1 MNSSLKKDGGTGT
14 SITPTRTPDE
24 LEYQERERFDMEYG
38 TNTHI
43 PLAVT
48 GFHAVDNLE
57 HGKAYMASW
66 TSEIRTSFV
75 RVNHWLGES
84 FSRHTFIDIGCGKG
98 KVPIVWR
105 LECRQ
110 RGLVQR
116 ICGIDYYPP
125 FVRLARAN
133 HQTVF
138 ATPGEFMVA
147 DAAAFDYAAL
157 ATPLIVY
164 LYNPFDAVI
173 LSRVLKKLRDI
184 PTLIVYNIPTHSEE
198 MARSGF
204 WLLESR
210 RGDNQNQNTMLFSN
224 RIRPT

>member
-1 MNSSLKKDGGTGT
+1 MNSSLKKDGGTST

-38 TNTHI
+38 TNTHL

-48 GFHAVDNLE
+48 GFHSVNNLE

-66 TSEIRTSFV
+66 TSEIRKSFA
-75 RVNHWLGES
+75 RVTHWLDSS
-84 FSRHTFIDIGCGKG
+84 FSRHAFIDIGCGKG

-105 LECRQ
+105 LECQHRD
-110 RGLVQR
+110 LIQR

-125 FVRLARAN
+125 FIRLARTN

-138 ATPGEFMVA
+138 ATPGEFIVA
-147 DAAAFDYAAL
+147 DAATFDYQGLGA
-157 ATPLIVY
+157 PLIVY
-164 LYNPFDAVI
+164 LYNPFDAEI
-173 LSRVLKKLRDI
+173 LSRVLRRLRDI
-184 PTLIVYNIPTHSEE
+184 PTLIVYNIPTHAEQME
-198 MARSGF
+198 MSGF

-210 RGDNQNQNTMLFSN
+210 QGINQNEHTMLFSN
-224 RIRPT
+224 RIRPS

>member
-14 SITPTRTPDE
+14 SITLSRTPDE

-38 TNTHI
+38 TNTHL

-48 GFHAVDNLE
+48 GFHSVANLE

-66 TSEIRTSFV
+66 TSEIRTSFA
-75 RVNHWLGES
+75 RVTHWLDSS

-105 LECRQ
+105 LECQQ
-110 RGLVQR
+110 RGLTQR

-125 FVRLARAN
+125 FIRLARAN

-138 ATPGEFMVA
+138 ATPGEFIVA
-147 DAAAFDYAAL
+147 DAAGFDYAGL
-157 ATPLIVY
+157 GTPLIVY
-164 LYNPFDAVI
+164 LYNPFDAEM
-173 LSRVLKKLRDI
+173 LSRVLRTLREL
-184 PTLIVYNIPTHSEE
+184 PTLIVYNIPTHAEE
-198 MARSGF
+198 MIKHGF
-204 WLLESR
+204 RLLESR
-210 RGDNQNQNTMLFSN
+210 QGGNQNEHTMLFSN